1 MEAAMPRR
9 VRASARQLE
18 FMAGLEQLPDV
29 ILSVKGGEQCAVNA
43 RGRFGAFEKHWNS
56 ADTDPDETLLALA
69 PAAGAGSLTPS
80 GEPRV
85 HVHVD
90 WNAVRWAIVRR
101 RVLPLV
107 GTDQEIVLCAD
118 RELDARIT
126 TFFVRTG
133 EPLRAFVDRWGRD
146 WIQLGDAAVP
156 SVTSPFGTMIT
167 PAAADVVAPDGS
179 DVRVLLSLSGGGL
192 AHFELGPGQTS
203 VAVRHRTVE
212 EIWLFVRGQGEM
224 WRRNAVQDEVV
235 PVGPDVCVTI
245 PLGTEFQFRSL
256 GGEPLAAVGVTMP
269 QWPGLGEA
277 VVVRGKWAPSV
288 EPGPH

>member
-1 MEAAMPRR
+1 MPRR

-18 FMAGLEQLPDV
+18 FMADLEQLPDV
-29 ILSVKGGEQCAVNA
+29 ILSVKGGEECAVNVH
-43 RGRFGAFEKHWNS
+43 GRFGAFEKHWAK
-56 ADTDPDETLLALA
+56 ADSDPDETLLALD
-69 PAAGAGSLTPS
+69 PAAGDQSLTWS

-85 HVHVD
+85 HAHVD

-101 RVLPLV
+101 RALPLV
-107 GTDQEIVLCAD
+107 DTDYEIVLCAARD
-118 RELDARIT
+118 LGTRIT
-126 TFFVRTG
+126 TFFIRTG
-133 EPLRAFVDRWGRD
+133 DPLGAFVDRWGWD
-146 WIQLGDAAVP
+146 WIHLGDSAVLP
-156 SVTSPFGTMIT
+156 VTSTFGTMIT
-167 PAAADVVAPDGS
+167 PARADVVAPDGS

-192 AHFELGPGQTS
+192 ARFELGPGETS

-224 WRRNAVQDEVV
+224 WRRNALQDEVV

-245 PLGTEFQFRSL
+245 PLGTAFQFRSL
-256 GGEPLAAVGVTMP
+256 SSEPLSAVGLTMP

-277 VVVRGKWAPSV
+277 VVVEGKWAPSV